1 VSAEAGGS
9 LLATKYTDHHVTG
22 TGPNAY
28 LQWSGTSMAAGVVS
42 GAVAVLL
49 EERPALAPRDTK
61 VALQVTSSFMPSFG
75 LIGAGAGSL
84 NVLAA
89 TQLVGPANLAPTNI
103 SNEKVIAGG
112 VGFWDQAAGESA
124 DSVIWGASP
133 IPGHSVIWGSA
144 VIWGDAVIWGSS
156 VIWGNAVVGSAVDA
170 SNKTVIWGSTATV
183 IWGSS
188 WADTD
193 TFFD

>member
-1 VSAEAGGS
+1 MMKLYILPIICMS
-9 LLATKYTDHHVTG
+9 LLASFG
-22 TGPNAY
+22 NI
-28 LQWSGTSMAAGVVS
+28 
-42 GAVAVLL
+42 AVASAQPGDTILTNNVVELR
-49 EERPALAPRDTK
+49 ETVSPQGFAHPGISCSAETLAVMR
-61 VALQVTSSFMPSFG
+61 
-75 LIGAGAGSL
+75 
-84 NVLAA
+84 
-89 TQLVGPANLAPTNI
+89 
-103 SNEKVIAGG
+103 EKVIAGG

-193 TFFD
+193 TVF